1 MDLALFAL
9 YIVVNKIVFGC
20 FFVFFYFVFFYLTF
34 ISLLSQLMR
43 HRCAP
48 ETVSHLVTVD
58 TMFSIRIETIDV
70 YLSPEKIDS

>member
-9 YIVVNKIVFGC
+9 YSVVNKVVFGC
-20 FFVFFYFVFFYLTF
+20 FLIFLLFIFFTF
-34 ISLLSQLMR
+34 LSMLSQLMR
-43 HRCAP
+43 HRRAP

-58 TMFSIRIETIDV
+58 NMFSIRIETIDV